1 MTTTSD
7 SDRPPRLAR
16 WLLRRM
22 LDGPARSAIIGDL
35 DEEFARFIVPQ
46 QGLRRARRWYWRQ
59 TALSLGACL
68 KSPSERR
75 TIDGEPASAKSVIL
89 QDSRG
94 LMTDVAA
101 AMRLCTRRPLV
112 SIVIVLTLALGI
124 GASTAVFSVV
134 NALYLK
140 KLPIANADR
149 IVTIASKDGESFTYP
164 EYLASQAAAGL
175 DALIAGGRIVTTLGD
190 GRDRRRVSVELVTG
204 NYFDSLGVG
213 AASRGRLFHPDD
225 DSPGRPPVAIASEAF
240 WRDGLKG
247 DPMVVGRT
255 IRLHWG
261 FYTVAGVAPQGFA
274 GTQAGFGPD
283 FWVPLTQ
290 AAMIDKHPDLL
301 GPRTSWLGLLGVLT
315 RDTSPAVVRTNLFA
329 RWRDRGTLDDVI
341 VSPIASGEDWF
352 VPQRDMRLKVLGI
365 FVAVTLVIACLNVS
379 TLLGAGIHA
388 RQKELAIRSTLG
400 AGRLRLVRQL
410 IVEHVVLAG
419 AGGVIGGVLGIWL
432 SRGLVTLLANDFS
445 PEDLDVRVDLTVIA
459 FITGVSLLTGIGIGA
474 IPSLRWSR
482 VSSLATLQGGATGGL
497 NRMLRSIGWL
507 IPWQVA
513 LGTVLLASGGL
524 LLQTVH
530 QLKLQIEQASPDR
543 VWFAGLDFDE
553 MLETPKSFGDFVER
567 MRTRMQASPDAEA
580 VGLSTLRPLAAISR
594 GPVSVEGLDKPP
606 ASRPVPFGDWGP
618 PPPPPPKG
626 AVKLEKLWIVSNSF
640 VTPGF
645 FRALGL
651 PIVQGRDFTT
661 RDIRESPHVAIV
673 NQTFATRAFGS
684 TSAIG
689 KRIGVGAPGGFDTE
703 IVGVVR
709 DLRYE
714 HLRDAA
720 PDAVFF
726 PLSQIPPE
734 EALTPTATPGRSVPR
749 DLTLVVRAREGA
761 RPSAEGLRQQVM
773 DVDARPLVD
782 RVWTFDEEAGQT
794 LSHERL
800 LAWLGSVLG
809 SVALL
814 LLVIGLYGT
823 MSASVIRARRELGI
837 RLALGASP
845 GSLGGMVVRRS
856 LFVVA
861 AGFALGLPLSY
872 AATKYFAHLLYG
884 VHAGEPLVAGVVAVI
899 LLLTA
904 AIAAYLPARQAARV
918 DPVVALRAE

>member
-1 MTTTSD
+1 
-7 SDRPPRLAR
+7 
-16 WLLRRM
+16 
-22 LDGPARSAIIGDL
+22 
-35 DEEFARFIVPQ
+35 V
-46 QGLRRARRWYWRQ
+46 RRAKRWYWRQ
-59 TALSLGACL
+59 TALSLAACL

-75 TIDGEPASAKSVIL
+75 TIDGEPVSTRSAIML
-89 QDSRG
+89 DSHG
-94 LMTDVAA
+94 LLTDLAA
-101 AMRLCTRRPLV
+101 AVRLCTRRPLV
-112 SIVIVLTLALGI
+112 SVVIVLTLALGI

-149 IVTIASKDGESFTYP
+149 IFTIASKEGGPFTYP
-164 EYLASQAAAGL
+164 EYLASRGATGL
-175 DALIAGGRIVTTLGD
+175 DALIAGGRLFTTLGD

-204 NYFDSLGVG
+204 NYFDALGVSG
-213 AASRGRLFHPDD
+213 AIRGRLFHEAD

-247 DPMVVGRT
+247 DPAVIGRT

-261 FYTVAGVAPQGFA
+261 FYTIAGVAPPGFA

-290 AAMIDKHPDLL
+290 GAMIDKHPDLPA
-301 GPRTSWLGLLGVLT
+301 PRSPWLGLLGVLT
-315 RDTSPAVVRTNLFA
+315 RETSPALVRTSLFP

-341 VSPIASGEDWF
+341 VRPVASGEEWF

-410 IVEHVVLAG
+410 LVEHVVLAG
-419 AGGVIGGVLGIWL
+419 AGGAIGGMLGVWL
-432 SRGLVTLLANDFS
+432 SRGLVALLAGNFS
-445 PEDLDVRVDLTVIA
+445 PDDLDVRVDLTVMA
-459 FITGVSLLTGIGIGA
+459 FITSMSLLTGVSIGA
-474 IPSLRWSR
+474 IPALRWSR
-482 VSSLATLQGGATGGL
+482 VSSLATLQGDATGGL
-497 NRMLRSIGWL
+497 NRMLRSVGWL
-507 IPWQVA
+507 IPLQVA

-543 VWFAGLDFDE
+543 GWFAGLDFDE
-553 MLETPKSFGDFVER
+553 MLETPRSFGDFVER
-567 MRTRMQASPDAEA
+567 MRTRMQALPDVEA
-580 VGLSTLRPLAAISR
+580 VGLSTLRPLASISR
-594 GPVSVEGLDKPP
+594 GPVYVEGLDKPP
-606 ASRPVPFGDWGP
+606 ASRLPPFGDWGP

-640 VTPGF
+640 VTPNF

-651 PIVQGRDFTT
+651 PVVQGRDFTT
-661 RDIRESPHVAIV
+661 HDIRESPRVAIV
-673 NQTFATRAFGS
+673 NQTFATRAFG
-684 TSAIG
+684 TASAIG
-689 KRIGVGAPGGFDTE
+689 KRIGVTSGTFDTE

-720 PDAVFF
+720 PDAVFL
-726 PLSQIPPE
+726 PLAQIPPE

-761 RPSAEGLRQQVM
+761 RQSANGLRQHVM
-773 DVDARPLVD
+773 DVDPRPLVD
-782 RVWTFDEEAGQT
+782 RVWTFDDEAGMA
-794 LSHERL
+794 LSQERL

-837 RLALGASP
+837 RMALGASP

-856 LFVVA
+856 LLVVA
-861 AGFALGLPLSY
+861 AGFALGVPLSY

-884 VHAGEPLVAGVVAVI
+884 VNPGEPLVAATVAII
-899 LLLTA
+899 LLITA
-904 AIAAYLPARQAARV
+904 ALAAYLPARQAARV
-918 DPVVALRAE
+918 DPVIALRGE